1 MGPGV
6 SLKLQVGHYGPKK
19 AQKSSL
25 HDTDLQVCLFF
36 GFFCN
41 SILHLLV
48 RCNTNSN
55 RRSHEACTS
64 AGCGSDLFTVW
75 LIICVFV
82 PVCVDKM

>member
-36 GFFCN
+36 GFFFQFN
-41 SILHLLV
+41 FAFVSQMQ
-48 RCNTNSN
+48 
-55 RRSHEACTS
+55 HEFQQAQS
-64 AGCGSDLFTVW
+64 
-75 LIICVFV
+75 
-82 PVCVDKM
+82 

>member
-19 AQKSSL
+19 AVYMILIYSL
-25 HDTDLQVCLFF
+25 FVYFC
-36 GFFCN
+36 FFCN

-64 AGCGSDLFTVW
+64 AGCGSDLFAVW

>member
-19 AQKSSL
+19 AVYMIYSFF
-25 HDTDLQVCLFF
+25 CF

-64 AGCGSDLFTVW
+64 AGCGSDLFAVW

>member
-19 AQKSSL
+19 AVYMILIYSL
-25 HDTDLQVCLFF
+25 VFF
-36 GFFCN
+36 VLFFCN

-55 RRSHEACTS
+55 RRSHQACTS
-64 AGCGSDLFTVW
+64 AGCGSDLFAVW